1 MWLDILF
8 VVAGAVLILTGADR
22 LTDGAAS
29 IARRFGIPELVI
41 GLTIVAIG
49 TSLPE
54 FVVSF
59 VASLKGA
66 ASMSIGN
73 IVGSNIFNTMLI
85 VGATAMVAPIAVSR
99 STVNKDIPFMLLASL
114 VVSALALD
122 HLVSGGTADVLTR
135 GDGIALLGFMA
146 VFITYTLAIARS
158 GGEEQPSSSDGQ
170 SAAASIPVWKSV
182 LFILYGLF
190 GLIVGGELFVNGATG
205 IARLAGLSDAVI
217 GLTLVAGGTSL
228 PELAT
233 SIIAARKGKS
243 DIAIGN
249 VIGSNMFNVF
259 GILGVCSCI
268 SPLPAEGLTW
278 VDFGMLLFG
287 AVLFW
292 FFSRTQHRII
302 RWEGAIMV
310 LCFLGYMT
318 WLLNR

>member
-1 MWLDILF
+1 MLLDILF

-29 IARRFGIPELVI
+29 IARRFGIPELII

-73 IVGSNIFNTMLI
+73 IVGSNIFNTLLI

-99 STVNKDIPFMLLASL
+99 STVSKDIPFTLLASV

-122 HLVSGGTADVLTR
+122 HLVSGGTVDVLTR

-146 VFITYTLAIARS
+146 VFITYTLAMARS
-158 GGEEQPSSSDGQ
+158 GGAGHASSGDEQNE
-170 SAAASIPVWKSV
+170 AVSIPLWKTA

-190 GLIVGGELFVNGATG
+190 GLIAGGELFVEGASG

-233 SIIAARKGKS
+233 SVIAARKGKS

-249 VIGSNMFNVF
+249 VIGSNIFNVF

-268 SPLPAEGLTW
+268 SQLPVEGLTW
-278 VDFGMLLFG
+278 VDFGMLVFCS
-287 AVLFW
+287 VLFW
-292 FFSRTQHRII
+292 LFSRTQHRIL
-302 RWEGAIMV
+302 RWEGIIMA

-318 WLLNR
+318 WLLSQ

>member
-170 SAAASIPVWKSV
+170 SAGASVPVWKSV

-268 SPLPAEGLTW
+268 SPLPVEGLTW